1 MYYYYHNPKCSKS
14 REGLELL
21 KKKGISLHIKDYLKE
36 GLSVNE
42 IANLSK
48 TLNLPPQEF
57 IRKKEEIYKELKLG
71 EKHLTFKEWCQ
82 IISDNP
88 KLLERPILSTDK
100 KAVIERPTEKL
111 LTLI

>member
-1 MYYYYHNPKCSKS
+1 MYFYYHNPKCSKS

-36 GLSVNE
+36 GLSVAE
-42 IANLSK
+42 ISNLSK
-48 TLNLPPQEF
+48 LLNLPPQEF
-57 IRKKEEIYKELKLG
+57 VRKKEEIYKELKLD

-82 IISDNP
+82 IIADNP
-88 KLLERPILSTDK
+88 KLLERPILSTNK
-100 KAVIERPTEKL
+100 KAVIGRPTENL